1 MTAAGGPMICL
12 AMRTL
17 ASAAA
22 FLSRLLATLALVA
35 TFSATAAAADEYTN
49 NEALDRL
56 FAELKAATD
65 PMAAHAVDQ
74 QIWFYW
80 MTPEDPVL
88 RGRMA
93 QALAAREI
101 GDPVEAIQLLNAI
114 VADYPGY
121 AEGWNQ
127 RATMYYL
134 IGNFEASIADCAKV
148 LELEPRHFGALSGR
162 STMYLLQ
169 GKRALALKDMA
180 AALALHPFIG
190 GRELFPELGESN
202 QITRI

>member
-1 MTAAGGPMICL
+1 MCVAMRMVATAAG
-12 AMRTL
+12 
-17 ASAAA
+17 

-35 TFSATAAAADEYTN
+35 ALSATAAVADEYTN

-56 FAELKAATD
+56 FAELKATTD
-65 PMAAHAVDQ
+65 PMAAHAIDQ

-93 QALAAREI
+93 QALAAREL

-114 VADYPGY
+114 VDEYPGY

-127 RATMYYL
+127 RATMYYA

-180 AALALHPFIG
+180 AALAVHPFIG
-190 GRELFPELGESN
+190 GRELFPELDESN

>member
-1 MTAAGGPMICL
+1 MPL
-12 AMRTL
+12 AMRMVATAL
-17 ASAAA
+17 G
-22 FLSRLLATLALVA
+22 FLSRLLASLVFAAMLATPAL
-35 TFSATAAAADEYTN
+35 ADDYTN

-56 FAELKAATD
+56 FAELKDAGD
-65 PMAAHAVDQ
+65 PMVAHAIDQ
-74 QIWFYW
+74 QIWFHW
-80 MTPEDPVL
+80 LTPEDPVL

-93 QALAAREI
+93 QALAAREM

-114 VADYPGY
+114 VAEYPRY

-127 RATMYYL
+127 RATMFYA
-134 IGNFEASIADCAKV
+134 IGNFEASIADCQKV

-180 AALALHPFIG
+180 AALAVHPFIS
-190 GRELFPELGESN
+190 GRELFPELDESN
-202 QITRI
+202 QMTRI